1 MSSVLPE
8 HKVRGGGGGGV
19 CTDALCTDTA
29 VLVEQFLFCF

>member
-8 HKVRGGGGGGV
+8 HKVRGGGG
-19 CTDALCTDTA
+19 DNALCTDTA